1 MRLQHLH
8 LLLSLAQSGSLR
20 ASAQLLN
27 VTQPAL
33 TKALR
38 QLEDEFGA
46 ALVLRSPKGVRLTPV
61 GELLAARA
69 ATVVRELA
77 RAREE
82 VAWHTQ
88 PAQASIALGVSPV
101 AGILLT
107 PGAVARFN
115 ARWPQV
121 RIRVV
126 DALYPRSLAQLR
138 SGELDLAVGPLP
150 AEGPGRDVLAQPL
163 MASQDVIVARRG
175 HPLARSRHLAD
186 LADARWVLTGPA
198 GGPGDPV
205 HLPFEALGLPRA
217 RVVLECES
225 FSTLLA
231 LMPTLDLV
239 GVMPRGFVERYGPRM
254 GLVALPI
261 DDPLPQTVIHVLSR
275 ADTPLTLP
283 AQRLLDALVQE
294 AREVQAGLLATARHR
309 PAARPTLSAGAG
321 VAPAPAGAPSARPA
335 RRRAKSSPAAG

>member
-8 LLLSLAQSGSLR
+8 LLLALAQSGSLR

-38 QLEDEFGA
+38 QLEEEFGT
-46 ALVLRSPKGVRLTPV
+46 ALVLRSPKGVRLTSA

-69 ATVVRELA
+69 GTVVRELA

-88 PAQASIALGVSPV
+88 HAQASITLGVSPV
-101 AGILLT
+101 AGILLA
-107 PGAVARFN
+107 PGTVARFN

-121 RIRVV
+121 RICLV
-126 DALYPRSLAQLR
+126 DTLYPRSLAQLR

-150 AEGPGRDVLAQPL
+150 AEGAGRDMLAHPL
-163 MASQDVIVARRG
+163 MASQNVIVVRRG
-175 HPLARSRHLAD
+175 HPLIRSRRLAD
-186 LADARWVLTGPA
+186 LTDASWVLTGPA

-205 HLPFEALGLPRA
+205 HLPFDALGLPHCKIA
-217 RVVLECES
+217 LECES

-239 GVMPRGFVERYGPRM
+239 GVMPLGFVERYGPRM

-261 DDPLPQTVIHVLSR
+261 EDLLPRTMIQVLSR

-294 AREVQAGLLATARHR
+294 AREVQTSPDARWR
-309 PAARPTLSAGAG
+309 PAADAAPEPRGA
-321 VAPAPAGAPSARPA
+321 AAAAPAGTARARPA
-335 RRRAKSSPAAG
+335 RKRANSGSGAV